1 MYTARRRSVASA
13 GCRRGGYKLGSMK
26 QAPWMWIVLLA
37 ALAAVVTLPA
47 FAHAQEGD
55 GDGGQEPG
63 EAFFGTLLFED
74 QPVAGVR
81 IEVTDLDG
89 NVVGEAVTDADGRWR
104 VALPGP
110 GTYRA
115 TLDTDTLPEGI
126 GLRNPDRRTLEVG
139 VTTGR
144 ERPLTFLLGE
154 RAATGPSLAERI
166 AQASLNGIKLGL
178 IIAMCS
184 VGLSLIFGTT
194 GLINFAHG
202 ELVTLGAVTAW
213 YFNANSIEA
222 HLILAAMV
230 AILVCG
236 AGGGL
241 VEAGMLRPLRD
252 RKLGSFQFVV
262 LTIGLSLVVRHL
274 ILLTYG
280 GSPNRYTNYTVQS
293 TLEFGPWSMTPRDL
307 WIMGLSLGALVL
319 VALVLQ
325 RTRIGK
331 ATRAVADNV
340 DLAETAGIDVNRV
353 TLIVWV
359 AGAALA
365 AAGGIFLGTI
375 ETVDWLMGFRLLL
388 LMFAAVVLG
397 GLGTAYGAMVG
408 GLVIGVVTEVSTV
421 WFQPEIK
428 SVFALAVLIAV
439 LLLRPQGILGQRE
452 RVG

>member
-1 MYTARRRSVASA
+1 MSRV
-13 GCRRGGYKLGSMK
+13 
-26 QAPWMWIVLLA
+26 PWMWVALLVGMVAVLA
-37 ALAAVVTLPA
+37 APAAGM
-47 FAHAQEGD
+47 AQDGDD
-55 GDGGQEPG
+55 GDGAPAA
-63 EAFFGTLLFED
+63 EAFFGTLRLED
-74 QPVAGVR
+74 QPVGGVR

-89 NVVGEAVTDADGRWR
+89 NVIGEAVTDENGEWR
-104 VALPGP
+104 VVLPGP

-115 TLDTDTLPEGI
+115 TIDTDTLPEGV
-126 GLRNPDRRTLEVG
+126 GLRNPDRKTLEVG

-144 ERPLTFLLGE
+144 ERPLTFVLGE
-154 RAATGPSLAERI
+154 RMKTGPDLGERI

-213 YFNANSIEA
+213 YFNADSIEA
-222 HLILAAMV
+222 HLILAAV
-230 AILVCG
+230 LAIVVCG

-241 VEAGMLRPLRD
+241 VESGMLRPLRD
-252 RKLGSFQFVV
+252 RRLGSFQFVV
-262 LTIGLSLVVRHL
+262 LTIGLSLVVRHV

-293 TLEFGPWSMTPRDL
+293 TLEFGPWSITPRDL
-307 WIMGLSLGALVL
+307 WIMGLSLLALVA

-340 DLAETAGIDVNRV
+340 DLAETAGINVNRV
-353 TLIVWV
+353 TLVVWV
-359 AGAALA
+359 SGAALA

-388 LMFAAVVLG
+388 LMFAAVILG

-408 GLVIGVVTEVSTV
+408 GLVIGIVTEVSTV

-428 SVFALAVLIAV
+428 SVFALGVLILV
-439 LLLRPQGILGQRE
+439 LLLRPQGILGRRE